1 MEGIDRIKF
10 NWRTCELWINDMKVL
25 SEDGFHISA
34 LNKNEA
40 HSATVKVPLPDTQI
54 ATE

>member
-1 MEGIDRIKF
+1 MEGVDRIKF
-10 NWRTCELWINDMKVL
+10 NWRTCELWINDTKVL

-40 HSATVKVPLPDTQI
+40 HSATVKIPLPDTQI
-54 ATE
+54 TTE